1 MKITFIDISEEK
13 MLEHSF
19 LLDGINIPNRVVL
32 QPMEGCD
39 CNPDGSP
46 SELTRDKYLKAAASG
61 AGTVWFEA
69 NAVCPEG
76 RTNVGQ
82 MRLTEENMDSFKS
95 LLREMRDIAEKET
108 GIRQFFVLQLT
119 HSGRQSIVPMIA
131 YRNSVYEEKRPV
143 TDENIVSDEYLD
155 TLPELYAKSALL
167 AKEAGF
173 DAVDVKA
180 CHGYLLAEMLSAF
193 NRKGRYGGS
202 FENRTKL
209 YFNCAR
215 AVKAAVGD
223 SMAVVAR
230 VGLSDMIAK
239 PNGFGTTETGE
250 LDLSESDMLVEGLI
264 DCGIQMLNVTIG
276 NPYYNPHINRPFKRG
291 AYTPPEASEAGLA
304 RFITVQKHLKEKFP
318 ELPVVGSGLSYYRKE
333 LMDVSENLL
342 RDGVCDFVGYG
353 RMWLAYPQFYADY
366 INDKFDYKKCC
377 VACSRCTELMRAK
390 CVSGCA
396 VFNDY
401 YKKLY
406 EEKVLCKK

>member
-1 MKITFIDISEEK
+1 
-13 MLEHSF
+13 MLEKEY
-19 LLDGINIPNRVVL
+19 LLNGRTIANRVVF

-46 SELTRDKYLKAAASG
+46 SELTIAKYKKAAASG
-61 AGTVWFEA
+61 AGIVWFEA

-76 RTNVGQ
+76 RTNAGQ
-82 MRLTEENMDSFKS
+82 MRLTKENMDAFKA
-95 LLREMRDIAEKET
+95 LLSEMREIAEKET

-155 TLPELYAKSALL
+155 TLPALFANSALL
-167 AKEAGF
+167 AIEAGF

-180 CHGYLLAEMLSAF
+180 CHGYLMAEMLSAF
-193 NRKGRYGGS
+193 NREGRYGGS
-202 FENRTKL
+202 FENRTRL

-215 AVKAAVGD
+215 EVKKAIGD
-223 SMAVVAR
+223 KIAMVAR
-230 VGLSDMIAK
+230 VGLSDMVAK
-239 PNGFGTTETGE
+239 PNGFGTTAENE
-250 LDLSESDMLVEGLI
+250 LDLTESDMLVAGLI
-264 DCGIQMLNVTIG
+264 DCGIEMLNVTIG

-291 AYTPPEASEAGLA
+291 AYTPPEAPEVGLA
-304 RFITVQKHLKEKFP
+304 RFVTVQTHLKEKFP
-318 ELPVVGSGLSYYRKE
+318 ELPIVGSGLSYYRKE
-333 LMDVSENLL
+333 LMDVSEAWVK
-342 RDGVCDFVGYG
+342 DGVCDFVGYG
-353 RMWLAYPQFYADY
+353 RVSLAYPELYRDYADG
-366 INDKFDYKKCC
+366 KFDYKKCC
-377 VACSRCTELMRAK
+377 VACSKCTELMRAK

-396 VFNDY
+396 VFNAY

>member
-1 MKITFIDISEEK
+1 
-13 MLEHSF
+13 MLEKEY
-19 LLDGINIPNRVVL
+19 LLNGRTIANRVVF

-46 SELTRDKYLKAAASG
+46 SELTIAKYKKAAASG
-61 AGTVWFEA
+61 AGIVWFEA

-76 RTNVGQ
+76 RTNAGQ
-82 MRLTEENMDSFKS
+82 MRLTKENMDAFKA
-95 LLREMRDIAEKET
+95 LLSEMREIAERET

-155 TLPELYAKSALL
+155 TLPALFANSALL
-167 AKEAGF
+167 AIEAGF

-180 CHGYLLAEMLSAF
+180 CHGYLMAEMLSAF
-193 NRKGRYGGS
+193 NREGRYGGS
-202 FENRTKL
+202 FENRTRL

-215 AVKAAVGD
+215 EVKKAIGD
-223 SMAVVAR
+223 KIAMVAR
-230 VGLSDMIAK
+230 VGLSDMVAK
-239 PNGFGTTETGE
+239 PNGFGTTEENE
-250 LDLSESDMLVEGLI
+250 LDLTESDMLVAGLI
-264 DCGIQMLNVTIG
+264 ECGIEMLNVTIG

-291 AYTPPEASEAGLA
+291 AYTPPEAPETGLA
-304 RFITVQKHLKEKFP
+304 RFVTVQTHLKEKFP
-318 ELPVVGSGLSYYRKE
+318 ELPIVGSGLSYYRKE
-333 LMDVSENLL
+333 LMEVSEAWVK
-342 RDGVCDFVGYG
+342 DGVCDFVGYG
-353 RMWLAYPQFYADY
+353 RVSLAYPELYRDYADG
-366 INDKFDYKKCC
+366 KFDYKKCC
-377 VACSRCTELMRAK
+377 VACSKCTELMRAK

-396 VFNDY
+396 VFNAY

>member
-1 MKITFIDISEEK
+1 

-19 LLDGINIPNRVVL
+19 LLDKINIPNRVVF

-46 SELTRDKYLKAAASG
+46 SELTREKYLKAAASA

-95 LLREMRDIAEKET
+95 LLREMREIAEKET
-108 GIRQFFVLQLT
+108 GIRQFLVLQLT

-143 TDENIVSDEYLD
+143 TDENIVTDEYLD
-155 TLPELYAKSALL
+155 TLPELYARSALL

-193 NRKGRYGGS
+193 ERKGRYGGS
-202 FENRTKL
+202 FENRSRL

-223 SMAVVAR
+223 SLAVVAR
-230 VGLSDMIAK
+230 VGLSDMVAK

-250 LDLSESDMLVEGLI
+250 LDLTESDMLVEGLI
-264 DCGIQMLNVTIG
+264 ECGIQMLNVTIG

-291 AYTPPEASEAGLA
+291 AYTPPETPETGLA

-318 ELPVVGSGLSYYRKE
+318 SLPVVGSGLSYYRKE
-333 LMDVSENLL
+333 LMDVSEALL

-353 RMWLAYPQFYADY
+353 RMWLAYPQFFV
-366 INDKFDYKKCC
+366 NHLNGKFDYKKCC
-377 VACSRCTELMRAK
+377 VACSKCTELMRAK

-401 YKKLY
+401 YKRLY

>member
-1 MKITFIDISEEK
+1 MINNSYV
-13 MLEHSF
+13 
-19 LLDGINIPNRVVL
+19 LDGITIPNRVVF

-39 CNPDGSP
+39 CNADGSP
-46 SELTRDKYLKAAASG
+46 GELTIEKYKKAAASG

-82 MRLTEENMDSFKS
+82 MRLTRENMDAFKS
-95 LLREMRDIAEKET
+95 LLTEMREIAERET

-131 YRNSVYEEKRPV
+131 YRNAVYEEKRPL
-143 TDENIVSDEYLD
+143 TDENIVTDEYLD
-155 TLPELYAKSALL
+155 TIPALYAQSALL

-180 CHGYLLAEMLSAF
+180 CHGYLLAEMLSAYT
-193 NRKGRYGGS
+193 REGRYGGS
-202 FENRTKL
+202 FENRSRL
-209 YFNCAR
+209 YLDCAS
-215 AVKAAVGD
+215 AVNEAVGD

-230 VGLSDMIAK
+230 VGLSDMVAK
-239 PNGFGTTETGE
+239 PCGFGTTESGE
-250 LDLSESDMLVEGLI
+250 LDLTETDMLIEGLI
-264 DCGIQMLNVTIG
+264 ARGIQMINVTVG

-291 AYTPPEASEAGLA
+291 AYQPPEAPEVGLA
-304 RFITVQKHLKEKFP
+304 RFVTVQKHLKERFP
-318 ELPVVGSGLSYYRKE
+318 DIPVVGSGLSYYRQE
-333 LMDVSENLL
+333 LMEVSEKLL
-342 RDGVCDFVGYG
+342 LDGVCDFVGYG
-353 RMWLAYPQFYADY
+353 RVSLAYPMLYRDY
-366 INDKFDYKKCC
+366 TEGRFDYKKCC
-377 VACSRCTELMRAK
+377 VACSKCTELMRAK

-396 VFNDY
+396 VFNDH

>member
-1 MKITFIDISEEK
+1 MINEK
-13 MLEHSF
+13 FSLN
-19 LLDGINIPNRVVL
+19 GINIPNRVVF

-46 SELTRDKYLKAAASG
+46 SELTREKYLKAAASG

-82 MRLTEENMDSFKS
+82 MRLTEENMDAFKS
-95 LLREMRDIAEKET
+95 LLGEMREIAKKQTE
-108 GIRQFFVLQLT
+108 IRQFFVLQLT

-193 NRKGRYGGS
+193 TREGRYGGS
-202 FENRTKL
+202 FENRARL
-209 YFNCAR
+209 YYGCTR

-223 SMAVVAR
+223 SLAVVAR
-230 VGLSDMIAK
+230 VGLSDMVAK
-239 PNGFGTTETGE
+239 PNGFGTTEQNE

-264 DCGIQMLNVTIG
+264 ECGIQMLNVTIG

-291 AYTPPEASEAGLA
+291 AYTPPETPETGLA
-304 RFITVQKHLKEKFP
+304 RFVTVQKHLKEKFP
-318 ELPVVGSGLSYYRKE
+318 ALPVVGSGLSYYRKE
-333 LMDVSENLL
+333 LMDVSDALL

-353 RMWLAYPQFYADY
+353 RMSLAYPQFYVDY
-366 INDKFDYKKCC
+366 LNGKFDYKKCC
-377 VACSRCTELMRAK
+377 VACSKCTELMRAK

-406 EEKVLCKK
+406 EENVVCKK

>member
-1 MKITFIDISEEK
+1 MI
-13 MLEHSF
+13 EHSF
-19 LLDGINIPNRVVL
+19 LLDNINIPNRVVF

-39 CNPDGSP
+39 CNTDGSP
-46 SELTRDKYLKAAASG
+46 SEFTREKYLRAAASG

-82 MRLTEENMDSFKS
+82 MRLTEENMGAFKS
-95 LLREMRDIAEKET
+95 LLNEMREIAESQT
-108 GIRQFFVLQLT
+108 GIRQFLVLQLT

-131 YRNSVYEEKRPV
+131 YRNSVYEENRPV
-143 TDENIVSDEYLD
+143 TDENIVTDEYLD
-155 TLPELYAKSALL
+155 TLPALYAKSALL
-167 AKEAGF
+167 AKEVGF

-180 CHGYLLAEMLSAF
+180 CHGYLFAEMLSAF
-193 NRKGRYGGS
+193 TREGRYGGS
-202 FENRTKL
+202 FENRTRL

-230 VGLSDMIAK
+230 VGLSDMVAK

-250 LDLSESDMLVEGLI
+250 LDLTESDMLVEGLI

-276 NPYYNPHINRPFKRG
+276 NPYYNPHVNRPFRRG
-291 AYTPPEASEAGLA
+291 AYTPPEAPDDGLA
-304 RFITVQKHLKEKFP
+304 RFVAVQRHLKERFP
-318 ELPVVGSGLSYYRKE
+318 TLPVVGSGLSYYRKE
-333 LMDVSENLL
+333 LMEVSESFL
-342 RDGVCDFVGYG
+342 RDGICDLVGYG
-353 RMWLAYPQFYADY
+353 RMSLAYPQFYMDY
-366 INDKFDYKKCC
+366 INHRFDYKKCC

-396 VFNDY
+396 VFNDH

-406 EEKVLCKK
+406 EEKVICKK

>member
-291 AYTPPEASEAGLA
+291 AYTPPEAPEAGLA